1 MNRWFLH
8 AYSLLLATA
17 PAAAADLQLFGDVYL
32 PQHVLEQT
40 ATTAEDPRVF
50 AAVRHLMANTAH
62 NVVNFEGVATSA
74 FVPLELKRFLLKM
87 PLSVGPILKA
97 AGVTA
102 VTLAN
107 NHSMDYGYQGLF
119 DTLSVLREADI
130 AATGAGRNAAEASR
144 PLLLAAAGRL
154 ICLQAYSRTLPESF
168 WARATEPGTAH
179 ADLAGLRRDVQAC
192 AAFAHFTV
200 VSFHWG
206 AEMTSKAADYQR
218 ELAKAAVA
226 AGADLVVGH
235 HPHVLQ
241 EIEIISGKPVFYSL
255 GNFAFGTLPAGKQQE
270 GMAVRVTL
278 PRASVARPQYELVP
292 LQVRNSL
299 VRFQPRPLQ
308 KGESDPIEAMLP
320 DKHPCRWVAQ
330 ARSWRCIF

>member
-8 AYSLLLATA
+8 AYSLLLAAA

-50 AAVRHLMANTAH
+50 TGVRALMASAEH

-87 PLSVGPILKA
+87 PLSTGPILKA

-107 NHSMDYGYQGLF
+107 NHAMDYGYQGLF
-119 DTLSVLREADI
+119 DTLSMLREADI
-130 AATGAGRNAAEASR
+130 AATGAGRDAAEAAR
-144 PLLLAAAGRL
+144 PLLLTTAGRL

-168 WARATEPGTAH
+168 WATATEPGTAH
-179 ADLAGLRRDVQAC
+179 ADLSGLVRDVKAC

-206 AEMTSKAADYQR
+206 AETANKAADYQR

-241 EIEIISGKPVFYSL
+241 EIEIIGGKPVFYSL
-255 GNFAFGTLPAGKQQE
+255 GNFAFGTLPTGKQQE

-278 PRASVARPQYELVP
+278 PEGSVAKPQYELVP

-299 VRFQPRPLQ
+299 VNFRPRPLQ

-320 DKHPCRWVAQ
+320 AKHPCRWVAQ
-330 ARSWRCIF
+330 VRSWRCVF